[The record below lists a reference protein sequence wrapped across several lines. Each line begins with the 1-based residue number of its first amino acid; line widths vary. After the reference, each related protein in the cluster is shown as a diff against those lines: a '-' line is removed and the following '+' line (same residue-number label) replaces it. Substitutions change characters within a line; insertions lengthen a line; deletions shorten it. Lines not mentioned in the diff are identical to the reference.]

1 MKNRFLATLLLT
13 LPSMVAMMPA
23 VTHSGRTIDV
33 TLSQSAMA
41 PERIALQVGERVR
54 LQITSADGSYAC
66 RVSGLRF
73 DARIPAGGATV
84 TVDVTPTQA
93 GNFQIDC
100 IDDGDLARASTKG
113 RFVVNPVNP
122 ER

>member
-1 MKNRFLATLLLT
+1 MRNRLLATLLLT

-23 VTHSGRTIDV
+23 VAHSGRTIDV
-33 TLSQSAMA
+33 TLSRSAMA
-41 PERIALQVGERVR
+41 PEQIALQVGERVR
-54 LQITSADGSYAC
+54 LRMSSIDGSHSC
-66 RVSGLRF
+66 RVNELRF

-113 RFVVNPVNP
+113 RFVVNP